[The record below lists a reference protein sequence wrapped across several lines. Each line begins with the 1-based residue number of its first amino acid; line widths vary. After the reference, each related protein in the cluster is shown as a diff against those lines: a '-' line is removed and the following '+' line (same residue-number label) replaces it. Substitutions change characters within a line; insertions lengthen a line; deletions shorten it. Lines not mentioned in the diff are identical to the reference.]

1 MRARPVLM
9 SILLMLP
16 LGSCERIDDGTDAS
30 ATGGGTATSAGQ
42 RARPAEQ
49 PAGGSL
55 TGQTHAEFAAAFVS
69 AVNAD
74 DEEQLRALVHRKCL
88 AQITEQNEDFYT
100 EAFLQDLISQVPEG
114 YDIEVTPI
122 EEGDALLL
130 SDQFDYPVRPTHNLR
145 MDFAVS
151 EEFRASIA
159 QQLAPEGDR
168 WAIVI
173 PCPSADTL
181 AAMRESGTLVG
192 DHRARAEELI
202 KELKEPLLGELK
214 ELLEQGRTV
223 EAYRRYSEA
232 AGEALITAKSVLT
245 LVDADS
251 ADD

>member
-1 MRARPVLM
+1 
-9 SILLMLP
+9 MLP
-16 LGSCERIDDGTDAS
+16 MGSCERIDERAEVAEADGDDAVS
-30 ATGGGTATSAGQ
+30 VDQ
-42 RARPAEQ
+42 RARS
-49 PAGGSL
+49 AGRPTAQAGDFV
-55 TGQTHAEFAAAFVS
+55 TGQTHEEFAAAFVS

-100 EAFLQDLISQVPEG
+100 EVFLQDLISQVPEDYG
-114 YDIEVTPI
+114 IDVTPI
-122 EEGDALLL
+122 GMEDQLLL
-130 SDQFDYPVRPTHNLR
+130 GDQFDYPVRPTHDLR
-145 MDFAVS
+145 IDFAVN
-151 EEFRASIA
+151 EEYGASIA
-159 QQLAPEGDR
+159 QQLAPEGDH

-181 AAMRESGTLVG
+181 AAMRESGALVE

-214 ELLEQGRTV
+214 ELLGQGRTV

-232 AGEALITAKSVLT
+232 TGEVLITAKSVLT
-245 LVDADS
+245 LVDTDL